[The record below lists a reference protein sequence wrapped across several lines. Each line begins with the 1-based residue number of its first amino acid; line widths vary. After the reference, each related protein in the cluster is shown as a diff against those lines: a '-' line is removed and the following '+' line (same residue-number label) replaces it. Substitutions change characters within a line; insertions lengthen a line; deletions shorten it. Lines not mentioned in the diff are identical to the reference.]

1 MTKKQETIFGSLP
14 AGPCY
19 IFDEDCFV
27 RRAARVRQAFG
38 EKVGLCFSMKAN
50 PFLLGSLPEAIDR
63 IEVCSPG
70 ELTICERI
78 GADPSA
84 IIVSGVNKT
93 LPDIER
99 AMDDRVGTFTAE
111 SRMHVDLLNACAQ
124 QRGIRVPVLLRLTGG
139 SQFGMDAGE
148 VLDIIRR
155 REEYPGMEIV
165 GLHYFTGTQKRKPA
179 VILKELLRVERF
191 LQQVETEC
199 GFLLQCRC
207 NEW

>member
-84 IIVSGVNKT
+84 IIFSGVNKP

-124 QRGIRVPVLLRLTGG
+124 KRGIRVPVLLRLTGG
-139 SQFGMDAGE
+139 D
-148 VLDIIRR
+148 
-155 REEYPGMEIV
+155 
-165 GLHYFTGTQKRKPA
+165 QKS
-179 VILKELLRVERF
+179 VV
-191 LQQVETEC
+191 
-199 GFLLQCRC
+199 
-207 NEW
+207 